1 MRAVFYILIMKAVI
15 LAGGTGTRLWPM
27 SRDLKPKQF
36 HAFTGRQTMLQQTY
50 QRLSF
55 LKPADIFVSTNSQYE
70 SLVKRQLP
78 ALASD
83 HLILEPAM
91 RDTAPCI
98 CFAAHHLA
106 KLRFRNE
113 VMAIVYADHLIQKPK
128 DFEQALTFTAQ
139 HIEKTNSLAV
149 VAVRAKYPNPH
160 LGYIKIGRMLM
171 ESKTGLEVYELEQFV
186 EKPNVETAKKFLSSY
201 KYLWNTGLYM
211 GKVKTLLKKF
221 QAYAPKIYQAAKHDD
236 SYTDSPKISIDY
248 ALMEKIEPRSVHVIP
263 ADLGWNDIGNW
274 QALYD
279 ELAGRALRNVTSG
292 EHVSID
298 TEGSV
303 ILGNSGKLIVT
314 YGVKDMVIVDTEEAL
329 LVMPKQKAAE
339 AKKLIEELRK
349 KRKEKYL

>member
-1 MRAVFYILIMKAVI
+1 MKAII

-36 HAFTGRQTMLQQTY
+36 HAFTGRETMLQQTY
-50 QRLSF
+50 RRLADF
-55 LKPADIFVSTNSQYE
+55 LKPADIFVSTNVQYE

-78 ALASD
+78 ALAPD

-106 KLRFRNE
+106 KLGFENE
-113 VMAIVYADHLIQKPK
+113 VMAIVYADHLIQKPQ
-128 DFEQALTFTAQ
+128 DFERALTFTAH
-139 HIEKTNSLAV
+139 HIEKTNALAV

-160 LGYIKIGRMLM
+160 LGYIRIGKTLM
-171 ESKTGLEVYELEQFV
+171 ESKQGFEVYELEHFV
-186 EKPNVETAKKFLSSY
+186 EKPTVETAKKFLSSY

-211 GKVKTLLKKF
+211 WKIKTILKRFQKF
-221 QAYAPKIYQAAKHDD
+221 APKIYEATKDWSSYAA
-236 SYTDSPKISIDY
+236 SPKISIDY
-248 ALMEKIEPRSVHVIP
+248 AIMEKIEPRSVHIVP

-274 QALYD
+274 EALHEQLAES
-279 ELAGRALRNVTSG
+279 ELKNVASG
-292 EHVSID
+292 EHISID

-329 LVMPKQKAAE
+329 LVMPKEKAAE
-339 AKKLIEELRK
+339 VKKLIEELK
-349 KRKEKYL
+349 KKKKTRFL